1 MYLHEPLCFNWL
13 LSGPSCF
20 CYHPRFAD
28 KAGTFLEVIFSPLCR
43 SSGMDGNELCQ
54 VLRVKG
60 IVRIP
65 GSCVCPD
72 KPLGG
77 PVSWVAPSA
86 KQG

>member
-1 MYLHEPLCFNWL
+1 
-13 LSGPSCF
+13 
-20 CYHPRFAD
+20 
-28 KAGTFLEVIFSPLCR
+28 
-43 SSGMDGNELCQ
+43 MDGNELCQ

-65 GSCVCPD
+65 GFSVCPD

-77 PVSWVAPSA
+77 LVSRVVPSA